1 MKEVYIVGE
10 DPVTIEIIRR
20 IVKDYAPNLCI
31 KGQLPARGSEIKSK
45 MENFNK
51 FSLVSR

>member
-31 KGQLPARGSEIKSK
+31 KGQLPARGSETT
-45 MENFNK
+45 FL
-51 FSLVSR
+51 FQ